1 MTASLVGNEQT
12 HAAAV
17 VARLNAVLPAA
28 VRAYSSDDVPADKP
42 SKYVEVSV
50 TRRAGGN
57 LRSAAVTATG
67 GWRITTRVVDQVS
80 VANARLTANTVRT
93 AIEFYYLSIGGK
105 TSTPV
110 QFETSDPIAPDD
122 GWWSGLTAW
131 TYAL

>member
-1 MTASLVGNEQT
+1 MTAALIGNEQT

-28 VRAYSSDDVPADKP
+28 VRAYDADDVPATKP
-42 SKYVEVSV
+42 TSYVEVSV
-50 TRRAGGN
+50 TRRFGGN
-57 LRSAAVTATG
+57 RRSSANTATG
-67 GWRITTRVVDQVS
+67 GWRITTRAVDHTS
-80 VANARLTANTVRT
+80 IANARLTANTTRT
-93 AIEFYYLSIGGK
+93 ALEFFRLSVGGK

-110 QFETSDPIAPDD
+110 QFETADPVAPDD